1 MARYVSLPKELV
13 ASPLVF
19 GKKPCTTYTAF
30 GSGQFEFFGVS
41 GTFTVPTGVTKV
53 RVSALGAG
61 GAPSCACSPSMSCPC
76 HPSMGGHGGGGG
88 GYVLAEVDVTPGTA
102 CTITVGAYPGGTTC
116 MGTQIIAA
124 GGCAGVTFEGFC
136 CGNYG
141 QTCDYRTSGV
151 GRGCGGCGGTGTANT
166 AASVTCLITATG
178 SCGGCGLCGCA
189 QVMASCFSHTCTN
202 CGNCNIYHF
211 PVMGGKGG
219 AAGSYLGTTTQSE
232 FPGTTGSDLFAC
244 KAFNGEAVA
253 INDVS
258 VPLVKPRWPGEFIV
272 STSRLDTSIAGTA
285 AGYPCPTYIASVF
298 GGANS
303 VSCNCEVATR
313 CFGIAGCGGGGGGGQ
328 QPQSVFRCVCS
339 YSNQNFCFQC
349 PCGCSGSSFT
359 CAPGGNGYFVVE
371 Y

>member
-61 GAPSCACSPSMSCPC
+61 GAPSCACSPYMSCPC

-124 GGCAGVTFEGFC
+124 GGCAGVAFQGFL

-141 QTCDYRTSGV
+141 QSCDYCTGGA
-151 GRGCGGCGGTGTANT
+151 GRGCGGAGGTGTANT
-166 AASVTCLITATG
+166 AANVTCLITA
-178 SCGGCGLCGCA
+178 CGGCGLCGCPQA
-189 QVMASCFSHTCTN
+189 MASCFTHTCTN

-244 KAFNGEAVA
+244 KAFNGEALA

-258 VPLVKPRWPGEFIV
+258 VPVVKPRWPGEFIV
-272 STSRLDTSIAGTA
+272 STSRLDSSIAGTA

-303 VSCNCEVATR
+303 SPCCCDTAIRCNGV
-313 CFGIAGCGGGGGGGQ
+313 AGCGGGGPGNAAMNMA
-328 QPQSVFRCVCS
+328 RCCNCS
-339 YSNQNFCFQC
+339 YSNQNVCGSC
-349 PCGCSGSSFT
+349 PCGQCGPALG
-359 CAPGGNGYFVVE
+359 CVNGGNGYFVIE